1 MSSPQAFLLENNVF
15 PTTEPNRVHYRFS
28 YAEAPDS
35 FVGPHYYYHDDHW
48 IKTPIPEG
56 TEPTDEQ
63 WWNIFPEAAID
74 TYVAISDGL
83 RLLLGARCM
92 VNTVPILGE
101 QVDRTVDDSLEYWVQ
116 KAIIDESGRP
126 WETAWEEVG
135 EFQSAI
141 MKAMGTPKDHWDDE
155 LGNVLT
161 DYLLL
166 IDDYM
171 TGATGRPLPDSA
183 GIDTLV
189 RIMTERFDALDSYGP
204 LNWNTDP
211 ALWQDA
217 NHVRTE
223 LEQFRLRIGPDDLE
237 RPGIYEDFYKFMR
250 RCAGAY
256 QSQVWGET
264 KAWGL
269 RSPMNDYIRVGQTY
283 QGFEISMQ
291 GRFINSRNQEVAWYK
306 TSGGQ
311 VVFLNYLITPDTDT
325 TVVSWRQELGRL
337 EPGDIVFSVLDD
349 TPRPVIIENI
359 TDDVATINYG
369 ESVQYPLP
377 LLEKLPDE
385 TPVGSEPPASYEP
398 FIDLSARDPVTVTGY
413 EDGAV
418 TSFKGTIVGVVG
430 GELENQYAVYLPHAE
445 TVDVYWVPRSL
456 LEWVAAPP
464 PPPPKSREREKPG
477 VANYG
482 TPALGAGV
490 LLLFGMV
497 WAID

>member
-1 MSSPQAFLLENNVF
+1 
-15 PTTEPNRVHYRFS
+15 
-28 YAEAPDS
+28 
-35 FVGPHYYYHDDHW
+35 
-48 IKTPIPEG
+48 
-56 TEPTDEQ
+56 
-63 WWNIFPEAAID
+63 
-74 TYVAISDGL
+74 
-83 RLLLGARCM
+83 
-92 VNTVPILGE
+92 
-101 QVDRTVDDSLEYWVQ
+101 
-116 KAIIDESGRP
+116 
-126 WETAWEEVG
+126 
-135 EFQSAI
+135 
-141 MKAMGTPKDHWDDE
+141 MKAMGTSKDHWDDE

-385 TPVGSEPPASYEP
+385 TPVGSDPPP
-398 FIDLSARDPVTVTGY
+398 RTNLSSICRPAIPSLSRVTKTVPSRVSKGRSSVSSGGSSRTNTPYTFRTRRRSMCIGFRGHCSNGLQPPHPHPNPGSVRNLAWQITAHRRWGRACFCFSAWCGPSTRGGGTGFWLFGGL
-413 EDGAV
+413 EDGESEQRPDDHRDGHACTGQRLCDSRRELV
-418 TSFKGTIVGVVG
+418 ADSRKDGTHRPARR
-430 GELENQYAVYLPHAE
+430 LCRPH
-445 TVDVYWVPRSL
+445 R
-456 LEWVAAPP
+456 
-464 PPPPKSREREKPG
+464 
-477 VANYG
+477 
-482 TPALGAGV
+482 
-490 LLLFGMV
+490 
-497 WAID
+497 